1 MYVTLRKNL
10 EKLSNQLNVYAKKAL
25 ENNKKKKNKNEK
37 AKNNSIN
44 EEYKEKIEIKDKQI
58 NNSLAMINYLKRDN
72 QKLKDTIELL
82 KNSSTSNLNELIQSK
97 ENEINEL
104 INDNKELKKEL
115 NTYKY
120 ADKTI
125 NEFKKKNSLLRDTI
139 NRLNEKIE
147 ELTKKME
154 QNRKEEEKKKIK
166 DKNSQKV
173 DEKNMKRS
181 ASVINI
187 KKDKEKEK
195 NNFYSSGRNFY
206 KLFNDNERK
215 AISVLFNSVEDLN
228 KFKQKISI
236 IENRNNNKEKILK
249 NDNKELSKKIMIKM
263 Y

>member
-1 MYVTLRKNL
+1 M
-10 EKLSNQLNVYAKKAL
+10 
-25 ENNKKKKNKNEK
+25 
-37 AKNNSIN
+37 
-44 EEYKEKIEIKDKQI
+44 
-58 NNSLAMINYLKRDN
+58 
-72 QKLKDTIELL
+72 
-82 KNSSTSNLNELIQSK
+82 IQSK

-104 INDNKELKKEL
+104 INDNKEFKKEL

-154 QNRKEEEKKKIK
+154 QNRKEEEKKKNK

-215 AISVLFNSVEDLN
+215 AISILFN
-228 KFKQKISI
+228 
-236 IENRNNNKEKILK
+236 
-249 NDNKELSKKIMIKM
+249 
-263 Y
+263 

>member
-1 MYVTLRKNL
+1 MNVTLRKNL

-37 AKNNSIN
+37 AQNNSIN

-97 ENEINEL
+97 ENEIIEL

-147 ELTKKME
+147 ELTKK
-154 QNRKEEEKKKIK
+154 NGAK
-166 DKNSQKV
+166 
-173 DEKNMKRS
+173 
-181 ASVINI
+181 
-187 KKDKEKEK
+187 
-195 NNFYSSGRNFY
+195 
-206 KLFNDNERK
+206 
-215 AISVLFNSVEDLN
+215 
-228 KFKQKISI
+228 
-236 IENRNNNKEKILK
+236 
-249 NDNKELSKKIMIKM
+249 
-263 Y
+263 